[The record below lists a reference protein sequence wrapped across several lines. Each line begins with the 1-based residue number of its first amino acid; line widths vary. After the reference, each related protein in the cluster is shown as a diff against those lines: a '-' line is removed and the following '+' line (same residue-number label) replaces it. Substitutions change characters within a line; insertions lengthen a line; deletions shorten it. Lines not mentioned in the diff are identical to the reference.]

1 MTTNLPV
8 PYAAPPPPELV
19 DPRGRPLRE
28 AVATLTREISAPTM
42 AGVRSIIAGHPAQGL
57 DPVKLGRI
65 LRDAEQGDAT
75 AYLELAEEIEEKYP
89 HYQSVLGTRKRAV
102 SQLPITVK
110 AAGTSPEEEADA
122 QLVRDWV
129 DGRLTLQGEL
139 RDILDAIGK
148 GFSVT
153 EIVWRFT
160 AQAWLPEAL
169 KWRHPQFFEF
179 DQVTGEQLL
188 LKGGIDG
195 TSGLAQ
201 PLSQFKYITH
211 FAAAKSGSPIR
222 GGLARTVA
230 WYYLFVNFT
239 IKDWITFL
247 EVYGLPL
254 RVGKYQNGTSEADI
268 RKLAEAVAQIG
279 SDAGCVIPQSMMIEF
294 VQSGGAASNPEMF
307 QRFLTYADD
316 QVSKAVLGQTSS
328 ADAKS
333 GGLGSGQAS
342 LHGEVRDDIRDA
354 DAVEQSV
361 TLSRDLAIPI
371 VMLNRGPRPRY
382 PLILVGKTDEV
393 DMGRELTAIDA
404 AVRYGLEVGQDHV
417 RKVTGVPAP
426 QPGEKLI
433 SMPASI
439 PAADPGAKPPEAV
452 PGNVEP
458 PSPAQGPQLH
468 SNGRS
473 RRSNG
478 QSDAE
483 VPASIVEPERK
494 LDEIDRLVDAALADW
509 TELTGP
515 MIGAF
520 DEMIAAATSMDEVRE
535 LLALRAGDIIDAMP
549 VEAIVQLGERAGFAA
564 RIAGIVGARER

>member
-1 MTTNLPV
+1 MTTTNLPV
-8 PYAAPPPPELV
+8 PYAAPSPPELV
-19 DPRGRPLRE
+19 DSRGRPLRE
-28 AVATLTREISAPTM
+28 AVATLTREISAPTI

-122 QLVRDWV
+122 QILRDFV

-153 EIVWRFT
+153 EIVWRLT
-160 AQAWLPEAL
+160 AQAWLPDKL
-169 KWRHPQFFEF
+169 KWRLPQFFEP
-179 DQVTGEQLL
+179 DQVTGETLL
-188 LKGGIDG
+188 LKGGEEG

-201 PLSQFKYITH
+201 PLSPFKYITH
-211 FAAAKSGSPIR
+211 FAAAKSGTPIR

-279 SDAGCVIPQSMMIEF
+279 SDAGCVIPQSMMIDF
-294 VQSGGAASNPEMF
+294 VESGGAASNPEMF

-333 GGLGSGQAS
+333 GGLGTGQAS

-354 DAVEQSV
+354 DAVELSV
-361 TLSRDLAIPI
+361 TLSRDLAIPV
-371 VMLNRGPRPRY
+371 VMLNRGHRACY

-393 DMGRELTAIDA
+393 DMERELTAIEA

-426 QPGEKLI
+426 EPGEKLI
-433 SMPASI
+433 SPPQPA
-439 PAADPGAKPPEAV
+439 PTAEPPEA
-452 PGNVEP
+452 PQDRPEATSP
-458 PSPAQGPQLH
+458 PQAPEL
-468 SNGRS
+468 RS
-473 RRSNG
+473 KARSSRSNG
-478 QSDAE
+478 QSEAE
-483 VPASIVEPERK
+483 VPAAIVEPARK
-494 LDEIDRLVDAALADW
+494 PDEIDRLVDAALADW
-509 TELTGP
+509 SDLTGP

-520 DEMIAAATSMDEVRE
+520 DEMIAGATSMEEVRE

-564 RIAGIVGARER
+564 RIAGIVGVTEK